1 MRSVLIDCDPGSDD
15 ALAIFAALNSPDLD
29 VVGLTTVGGNAT
41 IDDTTRNALAILEIA
56 GRADVPVWRGAGSPL
71 VGEFRFGYDYHGEGG
86 MGIRLE
92 PPTTSEQ
99 PEPGVDAI
107 VHAVLARPG
116 ELTLIALGPLTNVA
130 LALRQEPR
138 LAEEVVEII
147 VMGGAVEAPGN
158 VTDHAEFN
166 IYNDPAAAAAV
177 FDSGAQVT
185 LVGLDV
191 TEQVAVWRGDEPW
204 VGGDSATASW
214 ARRILG
220 AWFALHP
227 DRDPYGLHDPLA
239 VAAAID
245 TTLLSSRQG
254 RVDVETTR
262 GDRLGKTTAH
272 YGPGPVRVA
281 LDVDAER
288 AVSLITGLIRGEN

>member
-1 MRSVLIDCDPGSDD
+1 MRPVLIDCDPGSDD

-41 IDDTTRNALAILEIA
+41 IDDTTRNALALLEIA
-56 GRADVPVWRGAGSPL
+56 GRAEVPVWRGAGRPL
-71 VGEFRFGYDYHGEGG
+71 AGEFRFGYDYHGEAG

-92 PPTTSEQ
+92 APTTREQ
-99 PEPGVDAI
+99 PEPAVDAI
-107 VHAVLARPG
+107 IRAVLVRPR

-130 LALRQEPR
+130 LALRREPR
-138 LAEEVVEII
+138 LAEETAEVI
-147 VMGGAVEAPGN
+147 VMGGAVEVPGN

-166 IYNDPAAAAAV
+166 IYNDPAAAEVV
-177 FDSGAQVT
+177 FDSGAPVA

-191 TEQVAVWRGDEPW
+191 TMEVALSRVDKPW
-204 VGGDSATASW
+204 VEGDSATATQ
-214 ARRILG
+214 ARQILG
-220 AWFALHP
+220 AWFELHP

-245 TTLLSSRQG
+245 PTLLSCRQG
-254 RVDVETTR
+254 TIGVEVR
-262 GDRLGKTTAH
+262 AGERLGKTAAS

-281 LDVDAER
+281 LGVDAGK
-288 AVSLITGLIRGEN
+288 AVSMITGLIRA